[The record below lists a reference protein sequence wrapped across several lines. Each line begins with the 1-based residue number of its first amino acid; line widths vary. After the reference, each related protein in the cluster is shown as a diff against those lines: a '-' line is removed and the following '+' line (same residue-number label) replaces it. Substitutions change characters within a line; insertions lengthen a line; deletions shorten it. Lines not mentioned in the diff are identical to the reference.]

1 LNSLI
6 KCIAK
11 GLNTLAVLFCLTE
24 KLLRLVGFDD
34 KLPWLFKISVQT
46 IIPDVTLDPM
56 PKDVVDNLKSIVN
69 QVYDISKNMPR
80 FKDIERT
87 GNEDKNKAPNPIF
100 DLFKEG
106 DLAN

>member
-1 LNSLI
+1 
-6 KCIAK
+6 
-11 GLNTLAVLFCLTE
+11 
-24 KLLRLVGFDD
+24 
-34 KLPWLFKISVQT
+34 
-46 IIPDVTLDPM
+46 M